1 MHPLLG
7 VMMLNL
13 APVWDSVNAGV
24 LLLLSGL
31 AVIISGYLI
40 YGLHKY
46 AAFLTAAQQEK
57 LAGIIHDGLNRAIDY
72 AMTVVTEQEKKV
84 APQAGSMV
92 TRIAAQY
99 AINHFGSTLEKMG
112 KSPADVAQMILARI
126 PPPPVTADLSGAKA
140 PLSVVSTEPLPPA
153 A

>member
-7 VMMLNL
+7 VTMLNL
-13 APVWDSVNAGV
+13 APVWDSVNGGV

-31 AVIISGYLI
+31 AVVISGYLI

-57 LAGIIHDGLNRAIDY
+57 LAKIIHDGLNRAIDY
-72 AMTVVTEQEKKV
+72 AMTVVTEQEKKI
-84 APQAGSMV
+84 APQAGSIV

-99 AINHFGSTLEKMG
+99 AADHFGSTLEKMG
-112 KSPADVAQMILARI
+112 KSPSDVAQMILARI
-126 PPPPVTADLSGAKA
+126 PSPPVDTDLTGAR
-140 PLSVVSTEPLPPA
+140 PSTRAIVETTPLPPV
-153 A
+153 